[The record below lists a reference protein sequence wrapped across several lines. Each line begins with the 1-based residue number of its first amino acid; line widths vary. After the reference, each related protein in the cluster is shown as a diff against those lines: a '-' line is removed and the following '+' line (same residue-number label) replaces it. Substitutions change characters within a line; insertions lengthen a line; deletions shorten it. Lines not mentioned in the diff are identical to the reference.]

1 MAFTQGTQ
9 GPLTLHFPPKLLEE
23 DKPKLPS
30 FVKEGNPLDDY
41 PEDDVEEIAWGT
53 FGTVYQVKLP
63 NGTFKAVKALNA
75 LPHEKEKIQKAL
87 KEAQIVLGINHPNI
101 LPIEE
106 VWYDGSRFFFIMDFI
121 TPISLG
127 SLSNPKKQKILLFQ
141 QLVLTVSYLFSQRI
155 LHRDIKLENTGF
167 TLDEDG
173 KMHLFLF
180 DFGEACHQV
189 SDHYL
194 MCVGSVLNFS
204 PEVVNFA
211 QYSDRSEVWA
221 LICYLV
227 ELLESKTLILEW
239 FNKTQSAIKSEIDA
253 QKNISSLKVPPILD
267 IFKEDKSAS
276 GLLLL
281 QILERGLAIN
291 PAERL
296 TFPEL
301 ERLLQELIALL

>member
-1 MAFTQGTQ
+1 MAFTQGK
-9 GPLTLHFPPKLLEE
+9 LTLHIPPELLAGDE
-23 DKPKLPS
+23 PNLPS
-30 FVKEGNPLDDY
+30 FVNKGNPLDDY
-41 PEDDVEEIAWGT
+41 PEDNVEEIAWGA
-53 FGTVYQVKLP
+53 FGTVFQVKKQD
-63 NGTFKAVKALNA
+63 GTFKAVKALNA
-75 LPHEKEKIQKAL
+75 APCEKEKIQKAL
-87 KEAQIVLGINHPNI
+87 KEAQIGLEIKHPNI
-101 LPIEE
+101 LPIDE
-106 VWYDGSRFFFIMDFI
+106 VWYDGSRFYFIMDFI

-141 QLVLTVSYLFSQRI
+141 QLVSAVSHLFSQGI

-167 TLDEDG
+167 SLDEDG

-180 DFGEACHQV
+180 DFGEACRQV
-189 SDHYL
+189 SGHSRE
-194 MCVGSVLNFS
+194 CVGTVLNFS

-227 ELLESKTLILEW
+227 ELLESKTLILEL
-239 FNKTQSAIKSEIDA
+239 FDKPQSAIKQLDVQI
-253 QKNISSLKVPPILD
+253 KISSLKVPPPPILD
-267 IFKEDKSAS
+267 IFKKDKSAS
-276 GLLLL
+276 GLHLL